1 MANTSQLKR
10 PAETPAPFTL
20 RGGLRGVRD
29 VLPYM
34 PSSIVFGVVFGMA
47 AREAGLSLLEA
58 VLMSAI
64 AFGGSAQLLIMSIWT
79 NPPAV
84 LTVVFATLAINSR
97 FLLMSATMR
106 PWYRRLPRRLAYP
119 LLFFLVDAGWLLA
132 LRARERGEDDAAHL
146 LGSGLLLYIGW
157 VASTWTGYGSAGLIG
172 DPKAFGLDF
181 ILVAFFAAILA
192 ATWKGAGDLW
202 NWGTAAVVSLLA
214 AWLLP
219 GAWYVLLGGMA
230 GSLVGV
236 FRHGR

>member
-1 MANTSQLKR
+1 MTRAATLQT
-10 PAETPAPFTL
+10 AADGPAPFTL
-20 RGGLRGVRD
+20 RGGLRGARD

-34 PSSIVFGVVFGMA
+34 PSALAFGIVFGMA

-64 AFGGSAQLLIMSIWT
+64 AFGGSAQLLVLSIWT
-79 NPPAV
+79 TPPAI
-84 LTVVFATLAINSR
+84 LALVFATLAINSR

-106 PWYRRLPRRLAYP
+106 PWYSRLPKRLAYP

-146 LGSGLLLYIGW
+146 LGSGLMLYIGW
-157 VASTWTGYGSAGLIG
+157 VASTWLGHASGALIG
-172 DPKAFGLDF
+172 DPEAFGLDF

-192 ATWKGAGDLW
+192 ATWKGAQDLW
-202 NWGTAAVVSLLA
+202 VWGTAAAVSVLA

-219 GAWYVLLGGMA
+219 GAWYVLLGGLA
-230 GSLVGV
+230 GSLVGA